1 MKNIQLMD
9 WSQHQIDLN
18 EKGYTIIPSVLS
30 PAECAHLSGLYPDN
44 YLYRNIINM
53 KRYRFGLGEYK
64 YFNYPL
70 PPVIQALREDFY
82 APLSDI
88 ANDWMQKL
96 SVEKQFPRTHGE
108 LITQCQAHSQSRP
121 TPLIL
126 HYTAGGFNTLHQD
139 LYGEVY
145 FPFQVVFVL
154 TQHGRDHEGGE
165 LVLVE
170 QVPRAQSKAE
180 VLKPNQGDA
189 VIFTTNF
196 RPIKGTR
203 GYYRANMKHGVSEV
217 KSGERYALG
226 IIFHDAA

>member
-1 MKNIQLMD
+1 MEWASHEKE
-9 WSQHQIDLN
+9 LN
-18 EKGYTIIPSVLS
+18 EKGYTIIPNVLS
-30 PAECAHLSGLYPDN
+30 RAECEYITGFYPDDS
-44 YLYRNIINM
+44 LYRNTINM
-53 KRYRFGLGEYK
+53 KRYRFGEGEYR
-64 YFNYPL
+64 YFNYSL
-70 PPVIQALREDFY
+70 PPVIQTLREEFY
-82 APLSDI
+82 SPLSKI
-88 ANDWMQKL
+88 ANEWMQQL
-96 SVEKQFPRTHGE
+96 SIDKSFPATHNE
-108 LITQCQAHSQSRP
+108 LINQCKAQNQNRP

-126 HYTAGGFNTLHQD
+126 HYTQGGFNTLHQD

-189 VIFTTNF
+189 LIFTTNF
-196 RPIKGTR
+196 RPVKGTR

-226 IIFHDAA
+226 IIFHDAT

>member
-1 MKNIQLMD
+1 MISIQAMNLQHH
-9 WSQHQIDLN
+9 SQHLS

-30 PAECAHLSGLYPDN
+30 QKECQHIISFYSDDE
-44 YLYRNIINM
+44 LYRNTINM
-53 KRYRFGLGEYK
+53 KRYRFGEGEYK
-64 YFNYPL
+64 YFSYPL
-70 PPVIQALREDFY
+70 PPVVQTLREEFY
-82 APLSDI
+82 KPLSAV
-88 ANDWMQKL
+88 ANNWMQNL
-96 SVEKQFPRTHGE
+96 SIDKSFPETHQE
-108 LITQCQAHSQSRP
+108 LIDQCKAQNQNRP

-126 HYTAGGFNTLHQD
+126 HYTPGGYNTLHQD
-139 LYGEVY
+139 LYGDIY
-145 FPFQVVFVL
+145 FPFQIVFVL

-196 RPIKGTR
+196 RPVKGTR

-226 IIFHDAA
+226 IIFHDAS